1 MAQANR
7 CLGAAVQGLGGRRY
21 GGLPWCWC
29 SGGARRRARLLA
41 GRDWVAEVRRG
52 RRGVGF
58 TRGQEKGIRWG
69 GLAAIGRGG
78 ALPLL
83 AGCAGVV
90 GARAARGAR

>member
-1 MAQANR
+1 MGLPGGKR
-7 CLGAAVQGLGGRRY
+7 RGLGG
-21 GGLPWCWC
+21 
-29 SGGARRRARLLA
+29 
-41 GRDWVAEVRRG
+41 
-52 RRGVGF
+52 
-58 TRGQEKGIRWG
+58 G